1 MRQMMVCVA
10 FALAACASSGTKFA
24 MADIERMQPGVTT
37 EQEAVQKIGKPTN
50 TRFNPDG
57 SKVLVWVWAHA
68 VPGKATSRGAS
79 TLFDK
84 EGRFVR
90 IVSKSEIN

>member
-1 MRQMMVCVA
+1 MRQIMVCVA
-10 FALAACASSGTKFA
+10 FALTACASSGTKFE

-57 SKVLVWVWAHA
+57 SKALIWAWA
-68 VPGKATSRGAS
+68 QTVPGKTTSRGVS
-79 TLFDK
+79 VLFDK

-90 IVSKSEIN
+90 IISKTEMN